1 MAIIIPISGAI
12 KTNNSNIGKCRHS
25 AIQEEAIPKRIKQIL
40 KRIKY
45 ICSTIIPPYNKN
57 SLMVINMMF
66 KIISWKKKYSNEKN
80 KQTLNN
86 LNMKIKAK
94 SCKNIGILL

>member
-25 AIQEEAIPKRIKQIL
+25 TIQKEAIPKRIKQIL
-40 KRIKY
+40 KEIKY

-57 SLMVINMMF
+57 GLMIINKMF
-66 KIISWKKKYSNEKN
+66 KIIS
-80 KQTLNN
+80 
-86 LNMKIKAK
+86 
-94 SCKNIGILL
+94 